1 MIEGYYKHKR
11 ETDPYSPNEPLRIFV
26 DKPSIFS
33 HKLKYNILATGKEY
47 KISEAELKSDW
58 VRVI

>member
-11 ETDPYSPNEPLRIFV
+11 ETEPYSPKEPLRIFV

-33 HKLKYNILATGKEY
+33 HKLKYTILATGKEY
-47 KISEAELKSDW
+47 KMSNAELKLDW
-58 VRVI
+58 IKVT